1 MQFTN
6 LCEYVE
12 AGLGLYPYENDGVYD
27 EAFKN
32 AIVEYAIEYDGLTSA
47 DLAYIFGADPDLYD
61 ELPEFLESYILSIFD
76 ASNGEII
83 EQERFY
89 NYEDALS
96 AYDEAENCCKRLI
109 SVDAGGAINDEVY
122 ECNF

>member
-1 MQFTN
+1 MQFIN

-12 AGLGLYPYENDGVYD
+12 AGLGLRPYENDGVYD

-32 AIVEYAIEYDGLTSA
+32 AIVEYAIEYDGLTPA
-47 DLAYIFGADPDLYD
+47 DLMYIFEADPDLYD
-61 ELPEFLESYILSIFD
+61 ELPEFLESYILFIYD

-89 NYEDALS
+89 SYEYALS
-96 AYDEAENCCKRLI
+96 AYDE
-109 SVDAGGAINDEVY
+109 VD